1 MKQRWDGGKSRR
13 TRLDFVIF
21 MAEEKKSEYQHGRI
35 LPRAVEKE
43 MKNSY
48 LDYAMSVIVGRALPD
63 VRDGF
68 KPVHRRILFAMYEL
82 SNTHDKPYKKSA
94 LVVGETL
101 GKYHPH
107 GDMAIYDSMV
117 RMAQDF
123 SMRYLLIDGQG
134 NFGSVDG
141 DSAAAMRYT
150 EVRLNKFAEEML
162 ADIEKET
169 VEFAPNFDAT
179 LKEPLVLPSRVPNL
193 LVNGSSGI
201 AVGMATNMPP
211 HNLGEASDALV
222 AMIDKPEIT
231 LETLLSVVKGPDFPT
246 GGFIVGRRGIIEAYA
261 TGRGSIRVRGKAEI
275 KETAKGEKGKRQIAI
290 TELPYQVNKAEF
302 VKSVA
307 ELARD
312 KKIEGISDI
321 SDHSDREGMEVLIEL
336 KKDANAEVVLNQLY
350 AHTALEATFGINNLA
365 LVKNEPKVLPLLE
378 LLREFLSHRKEVVRR
393 RSAFDLRVAKDRK
406 HIVEGLLLALEKI
419 DAVIKTVKSAKNPQD
434 ELMSAFRLSQKQAEA
449 ILEMKI
455 RKLTLLESAKL
466 VEENKELA
474 KTIDY
479 LAGVLADEKKIYGL
493 IRSELLEVKQ
503 KYADKRRTQII
514 EDDSEVELED
524 LIAEENVAVIITK
537 DDYIKRVPL
546 AEYKAQ
552 GRGGKG
558 VIGSET
564 KEEDTIK
571 DILLASTHDY
581 LLFFTDKGTV
591 HWLKVYQIPSGGRYA
606 MGKAIVNLLEL
617 SGEKVSAWV
626 KTRDFSEKEYLVM
639 LTKKGIMKRSSMA
652 EYSRPRKGGIIAI
665 TLKEGDTLIDAKRTD
680 GKRQMIIATS
690 EGNAIRF
697 SEEEVREIG
706 RTGQGVI
713 GMRLEK
719 GDSVVGMA
727 LDDDSFARGETVSTG
742 AKLQSES
749 ETLLTVTE
757 NGYGKRTDISEYRLQ
772 SRGGKGVINIKTHG
786 RNGQVVGIAAV
797 KDSDELLLVSSG
809 GKIIRMFVK
818 DISVIGRNTGGVRL
832 MKLAEGEKV
841 VAVEKVHV
849 EGNGNGGKKEPPS
862 KEPPEKNRED
872 PDIEPI
878 VFA

>member
-1 MKQRWDGGKSRR
+1 
-13 TRLDFVIF
+13 
-21 MAEEKKSEYQHGRI
+21 MAEQKKETEYQHGKI
-35 LPRAVEKE
+35 LPRQLERE
-43 MKNSY
+43 MRECY

-63 VRDGF
+63 VRDGL
-68 KPVHRRILFAMYEL
+68 KPVHRRIMHAMYEL

-94 LVVGETL
+94 RVVGEVL

-123 SMRYLLIDGQG
+123 SMRHMLIDGQG

-162 ADIEKET
+162 IDIEKGT
-169 VEFAPNFDAT
+169 VNFTANFDAT

-211 HNLGEASDALV
+211 HNLGEVSDALV
-222 AMIDKPEIT
+222 ALIDKPEIR
-231 LETLLSVVKGPDFPT
+231 LDVLQSLVKGPDFPT
-246 GGFIVGRRGIIEAYA
+246 GGYIVGRRGIIDAYS
-261 TGRGSIRVRGKAEI
+261 TGRGSLRVRGKAEI
-275 KETAKGEKGKRQIAI
+275 KPATKEKKAQILI
-290 TELPYQVNKAEF
+290 TELPYQVNKAEL
-302 VKSVA
+302 VKSIA

-321 SDHSDREGMEVLIEL
+321 ADRSDREGMEVMIEL
-336 KKDANAEVVLNQLY
+336 KKDANADVVLNQLY
-350 AHTALEATFGINNLA
+350 AHTTLETGFGIINLA
-365 LVKNEPKVLPLLE
+365 LVNNQPKVLPLFD
-378 LLREFLSHRKEVVRR
+378 LLREFLAHRKEVVTR
-393 RSAFDLRVAKDRK
+393 RSAFDLQVAKDRK

-419 DAVIKTVKSAKNPQD
+419 DAVIKVVKSAKNPQE
-434 ELMSAFRLSQKQAEA
+434 ELMAGFKLSQKQAEA

-455 RKLTLLESAKL
+455 RKLSLLESGKL
-466 VEENKELA
+466 VDENKELA

-479 LAGVLADEKKIYGL
+479 FTGVLADEKKIYGI
-493 IRSELLEVKQ
+493 IRGELLEVKQ
-503 KYADKRRTQII
+503 KYANPRKTEIV

-524 LIAEENVAVIITK
+524 LIADEPVAVIITK
-537 DDYIKRVPL
+537 DDYIKRVPI

-571 DILLASTHDY
+571 DIMLATTHDT

-591 HWLKVYQIPSGGRYA
+591 HWLKVYRLPSGGRHA
-606 MGKAIVNLLEL
+606 MGKAIVNLLEV
-617 SGEKVSAWV
+617 SGEKISAWI
-626 KTRDFSEKEYLVM
+626 KTREFSEKEYLVM
-639 LTKKGIMKRSSMA
+639 LTKNGIVKRTSMA
-652 EYSRPRKGGIIAI
+652 DYSRPRRGGIIAL
-665 TLKEGDTLIDAKRTD
+665 TLKDNDSLIDAKKTD
-680 GKRQMIIATS
+680 GKRELIIATS
-690 EGNAIRF
+690 EGSAIRF
-697 SEEEVREIG
+697 KEEDVREIG

-713 GMRLEK
+713 GIRLEK
-719 GDSVVGMA
+719 GDAVVGMA
-727 LDDDSFARGETVSTG
+727 LDEC
-742 AKLQSES
+742 

-786 RNGQVVGIAAV
+786 RNGKVVGIAAV
-797 KDSDELLLVSSG
+797 KDNDELLLVSSG
-809 GKIIRMFVK
+809 GKIIRMYVK
-818 DISVIGRNTGGVRL
+818 DINVIGRNTGGVRL
-832 MKLAEGEKV
+832 MKLDEKEKV

-849 EGNGNGGKKEPPS
+849 ESVNGNGNGNGGEKKEPP
-862 KEPPEKNRED
+862 KPPQQPPAGGKPQEKKKDEL
-872 PDIEPI
+872 EPI
-878 VFA
+878 IFA